1 MDNEFYTLLTDRG
14 MAKIASALAD
24 KKQIHLQKMAVGD
37 GGGQY
42 YEPTA
47 SQTKLRHEVW
57 RGEMNTLTVAPNN
70 PNWLIAELVLPEE
83 IGGWYVREV
92 GVFDDEGELIAIGKF
107 PESYKPLLPGGC
119 GKQVCIRL
127 IMEVSNTTA
136 VTLTVD
142 PSIVLAT
149 RDYVDARL
157 DEHEHS
163 TNHPDATL
171 TQKGFTQLSNATDSD
186 DETKAATPK
195 AVKAAMAEARNH
207 THTWNQ
213 ITGVPDGTLTQK
225 GIVKLNSATDSTSTT
240 EAATPSAVKAAM
252 DKANAAAPASH
263 THAWNQITGVPDGT
277 LTQKGIVKLN
287 SATDSTSTTEAATP
301 SAVKAAMDKASAAAP
316 TSHIHAWGQIT
327 GVPDGTL
334 TQKGIVKLNN
344 ATDSTSTTEAA
355 TPSAVKAAM
364 DKANAAAPASHIH
377 AWGQITGVP
386 DGTLT
391 QKGIVKLN
399 NATDSTSTTEAATP
413 SAVKA
418 AYDKASTAAP
428 VNHTHYQFFTANGTF
443 TAPDGVTQVFVEML
457 GGGGG
462 GGGGAITNGGIAGA
476 SSGSGGTCGSTNI
489 SIVPVTPGGKYAV
502 IVGAG
507 GVGGAAASYS
517 STAQSGKSVVLIGKP
532 GFPGTDGGDS
542 TFVNVTAKGG
552 PGGAGGVTSTASVI
566 NPAPSG
572 NGAAGEN
579 SSYGTGGSGGS
590 NTDGGNAS
598 GYGAGGGGGA
608 SGKTTVTT
616 TGSTYT
622 SSGSGFPG
630 GKGSNG
636 FVKISW

>member
-47 SQTKLRHEVW
+47 SQTNLRHEVW

-70 PNWLIAELVLPEE
+70 PNWLIAELVLPEDV
-83 IGGWYVREV
+83 GGWYVREV

-225 GIVKLNSATDSTSTT
+225 GIVQLSSATDSTS
-240 EAATPSAVKAAM
+240 EVLAATPKAVKAAM

-301 SAVKAAMDKASAAAP
+301 SAVKAAMDKA
-316 TSHIHAWGQIT
+316 
-327 GVPDGTL
+327 
-334 TQKGIVKLNN
+334 
-344 ATDSTSTTEAA
+344 
-355 TPSAVKAAM
+355 
-364 DKANAAAPASHIH
+364 NAAAPA
-377 AWGQITGVP
+377 
-386 DGTLT
+386 
-391 QKGIVKLN
+391 
-399 NATDSTSTTEAATP
+399 
-413 SAVKA
+413 
-418 AYDKASTAAP
+418 
-428 VNHTHYQFFTANGTF
+428 NHTHTQFFTTNGTF
-443 TAPDGVTQVFVEML
+443 TVPDGVTTLFIEVM
-457 GGGGG
+457 GG
-462 GGGGAITNGGIAGA
+462 GGGGAGGSQSIYYEARGGHAGEQ
-476 SSGSGGTCGSTNI
+476 I
-489 SIVPVTPGGKYAV
+489 VSIVNVVPGQQFPVK
-502 IVGAG
+502 IGAG
-507 GVGGAAASYS
+507 GCGGAFWSNPPTTSVGTVTDQTTIYR
-517 STAQSGKSVVLIGKP
+517 KS
-532 GFPGTDGGDS
+532 FDGGSSSFSDI
-542 TFVNVTAKGG
+542 TA
-552 PGGAGGVTSTASVI
+552 AGGI
-566 NPAPSG
+566 G
-572 NGAAGEN
+572 GE
-579 SSYGTGGSGGS
+579 
-590 NTDGGNAS
+590 
-598 GYGAGGGGGA
+598 
-608 SGKTTVTT
+608 
-616 TGSTYT
+616 
-622 SSGSGFPG
+622 
-630 GKGSNG
+630 
-636 FVKISW
+636 

>member
-47 SQTKLRHEVW
+47 SQTNLRHEVW

-70 PNWLIAELVLPEE
+70 PNWLIAELVLPEDV
-83 IGGWYVREV
+83 GGWYVREV

-225 GIVKLNSATDSTSTT
+225 GIVQLSSATDSTS
-240 EAATPSAVKAAM
+240 EVLAATPKAVKAAM

-301 SAVKAAMDKASAAAP
+301 SAVKAAMDKA
-316 TSHIHAWGQIT
+316 
-327 GVPDGTL
+327 
-334 TQKGIVKLNN
+334 
-344 ATDSTSTTEAA
+344 
-355 TPSAVKAAM
+355 
-364 DKANAAAPASHIH
+364 NAAAPA
-377 AWGQITGVP
+377 
-386 DGTLT
+386 
-391 QKGIVKLN
+391 
-399 NATDSTSTTEAATP
+399 
-413 SAVKA
+413 
-418 AYDKASTAAP
+418 
-428 VNHTHYQFFTANGTF
+428 NHTHTQFFTTNGTF
-443 TAPDGVTQVFVEML
+443 TVPDGVTTLFIEVM
-457 GGGGG
+457 GG
-462 GGGGAITNGGIAGA
+462 GGGGAGGSQSIYYEARGGHAGEQ
-476 SSGSGGTCGSTNI
+476 I
-489 SIVPVTPGGKYAV
+489 VSIVNVVPGQQFPVK
-502 IVGAG
+502 IGAG
-507 GVGGAAASYS
+507 GCGGAFWSNPPTTSVGTVTDQTTIYRKSFDGGSSSFSDITAAGGIGGESIYHTRNIQPYIKFVDHPMPYAS
-517 STAQSGKSVVLIGKP
+517 HEMVVYAELYYGHSGEGSLYGAGGKP
-532 GFPGTDGGDS
+532 GTVITESLANGGYKA
-542 TFVNVTAKGG
+542 NMI
-552 PGGAGGVTSTASVI
+552 PPTSAT
-566 NPAPSG
+566 
-572 NGAAGEN
+572 
-579 SSYGTGGSGGS
+579 
-590 NTDGGNAS
+590 
-598 GYGAGGGGGA
+598 GYGAGGAGGSYLPPFNYQNSDLTNLGNT
-608 SGKTTVTT
+608 SGTN
-616 TGSTYT
+616 GS
-622 SSGSGFPG
+622 P
-630 GKGSNG
+630 G
-636 FVKISW
+636 FVKIS

>member
-47 SQTKLRHEVW
+47 SQTNLRHEVW

-149 RDYVDARL
+149 RDYVDVRL

-252 DKANAAAPASH
+252 DKANAAAPANHTHVWNQVTGVPDGTLAQKGIVKLNNATDSTSTTEAATPSAVKAAMDKASAAAPANH
-263 THAWNQITGVPDGT
+263 THAWGQITDVPDGT

-301 SAVKAAMDKASAAAP
+301 SAVKAAYDKASAAAP
-316 TSHIHAWGQIT
+316 
-327 GVPDGTL
+327 
-334 TQKGIVKLNN
+334 
-344 ATDSTSTTEAA
+344 
-355 TPSAVKAAM
+355 
-364 DKANAAAPASHIH
+364 ANHS
-377 AWGQITGVP
+377 
-386 DGTLT
+386 
-391 QKGIVKLN
+391 
-399 NATDSTSTTEAATP
+399 
-413 SAVKA
+413 
-418 AYDKASTAAP
+418 
-428 VNHTHYQFFTANGTF
+428 HYQFFTANGTF
-443 TAPDGVTQVFVEML
+443 TVPDGVTQVFVEML

-462 GGGGAITNGGIAGA
+462 GGGGGHTSNTDGLLYC
-476 SSGSGGTCGSTNI
+476 SGGNAGKSGEPEI
-489 SIVPVTPGGKYAV
+489 AIVPVIAGNNYPVT
-502 IVGAG
+502 VGAG
-507 GVGGAAASYS
+507 GASGAGGVLPNSNPTGNVVQVGQAGN
-517 STAQSGKSVVLIGKP
+517 SGINGGNSIFIDVVA
-532 GFPGTDGGDS
+532 
-542 TFVNVTAKGG
+542 N
-552 PGGAGGVTSTASVI
+552 GGAGGAGGIVQSRI
-566 NPAPSG
+566 PLSG
-572 NGAAGEN
+572 FNQLDSISGGNAETTFFGKG
-579 SSYGTGGSGGS
+579 GTGAVLSNGS
-590 NTDGGNAS
+590 NAS

-608 SGKTTVTT
+608 SVNSLNIALSGYAGGR
-616 TGSTYT
+616 GS
-622 SSGSGFPG
+622 S
-630 GKGSNG
+630 G

>member
-24 KKQIHLQKMAVGD
+24 KKQLHLQKMAVGD

-42 YEPTA
+42 YEPIA

-70 PNWLIAELVLPEE
+70 PNWLIAELVLPEDV
-83 IGGWYVREV
+83 GGWYVREV

-149 RDYVDARL
+149 RDYVDTRL

-252 DKANAAAPASH
+252 DKANAAAPANH
-263 THAWNQITGVPDGT
+263 THVWNQITGVPDGT
-277 LTQKGIVKLN
+277 LSQKGIVKLN
-287 SATDSTSTTEAATP
+287 NATDSTSTTEAATP
-301 SAVKAAMDKASAAAP
+301 RAVKAAMDKASAAAP
-316 TSHIHAWGQIT
+316 ATHTHAWAQIP
-327 GVPDGTL
+327 GAPDGTL

-344 ATDSTSTTEAA
+344 ATDSTSTT
-355 TPSAVKAAM
+355 
-364 DKANAAAPASHIH
+364 D
-377 AWGQITGVP
+377 
-386 DGTLT
+386 
-391 QKGIVKLN
+391 
-399 NATDSTSTTEAATP
+399 AATP

-418 AYDKASTAAP
+418 AYDKASAAAP
-428 VNHTHYQFFTANGTF
+428 ANHSHYQFFTANGTF
-443 TAPDGVTQVFVEML
+443 TVPDGVTQVFVEML

-462 GGGGAITNGGIAGA
+462 GGGGGHTSNTDGLLYC
-476 SSGSGGTCGSTNI
+476 SGGNAGKSGEPEI
-489 SIVPVTPGGKYAV
+489 AIVPVIAGNNYPVT
-502 IVGAG
+502 VGAG
-507 GVGGAAASYS
+507 GASGAGGVLPNSNPTGNVVQVGQAGN
-517 STAQSGKSVVLIGKP
+517 SGINGGNSIFIDVVA
-532 GFPGTDGGDS
+532 
-542 TFVNVTAKGG
+542 N
-552 PGGAGGVTSTASVI
+552 GGAGGAGGIVQSRI
-566 NPAPSG
+566 PLSG
-572 NGAAGEN
+572 FNQLDSISGGNAETTFFGKG
-579 SSYGTGGSGGS
+579 GTGAVLSNGS
-590 NTDGGNAS
+590 NAS

-608 SGKTTVTT
+608 SVNSLNIALSGYAGGR
-616 TGSTYT
+616 GS
-622 SSGSGFPG
+622 S
-630 GKGSNG
+630 G

>member
-47 SQTKLRHEVW
+47 SQTTLRHEVW

-149 RDYVDARL
+149 RDYVDVRL

-213 ITGVPDGTLTQK
+213 ITDVPDGTLTQK

-252 DKANAAAPASH
+252 DKANAAAPANHTHVWNQIIGVPDGTLTQKGIVKLNRATDSTSTTEAATPSAVKAAMDKATAAAPANH
-263 THAWNQITGVPDGT
+263 THAWGQITGVPDGT

-287 SATDSTSTTEAATP
+287 SATDS
-301 SAVKAAMDKASAAAP
+301 
-316 TSHIHAWGQIT
+316 I
-327 GVPDGTL
+327 
-334 TQKGIVKLNN
+334 
-344 ATDSTSTTEAA
+344 
-355 TPSAVKAAM
+355 
-364 DKANAAAPASHIH
+364 
-377 AWGQITGVP
+377 
-386 DGTLT
+386 
-391 QKGIVKLN
+391 
-399 NATDSTSTTEAATP
+399 STTEAATP

-418 AYDKASTAAP
+418 AYDKASAAAP
-428 VNHTHYQFFTANGTF
+428 ANHSHYQFFTANGTF
-443 TAPDGVTQVFVEML
+443 TVPDGVTQVFVEML

-462 GGGGAITNGGIAGA
+462 GGGGAVTDGGFAGA
-476 SSGSGGTCGSTNI
+476 SGGSGGTCGSTNI

-507 GVGGAAASYS
+507 GVGGAAASQS
-517 STAQSGKSVVLIGKP
+517 STAPSGIHTLVTSTP
-532 GFPGTDGGDS
+532 GSPGIDGGDS
-542 TFVNVTAKGG
+542 IFVNVTAKGG
-552 PGGAGGVTSTASVI
+552 SGGAGGVISTVSVI

-590 NTDGGNAS
+590 NTDGGNAG

-608 SGKTTVTT
+608 RGKTT
-616 TGSTYT
+616 GSDNTY
-622 SSGSGFPG
+622 SGSGFPG

>member
-83 IGGWYVREV
+83 VGGWYVREV
-92 GVFDDEGELIAIGKF
+92 GVFDNEGELIAIGKF
-107 PESYKPLLPGGC
+107 PESYKPLLPDGC

-149 RDYVDARL
+149 RDYVDVRL

-252 DKANAAAPASH
+252 DKANAAAPANH
-263 THAWNQITGVPDGT
+263 THVWNQIIGVPDGT

-301 SAVKAAMDKASAAAP
+301 SAVKTAMDKANAAAP
-316 TSHIHAWGQIT
+316 ANHTHAWNQIT

-334 TQKGIVKLNN
+334 TQKGIVKLNS
-344 ATDSTSTTEAA
+344 ATDSTS
-355 TPSAVKAAM
+355 S
-364 DKANAAAPASHIH
+364 
-377 AWGQITGVP
+377 
-386 DGTLT
+386 
-391 QKGIVKLN
+391 
-399 NATDSTSTTEAATP
+399 TEAATP

-418 AYDKASTAAP
+418 AYDKASAAAP
-428 VNHTHYQFFTANGTF
+428 ANHSHYQFFTANGTF
-443 TAPDGVTQVFVEML
+443 TVPDGVTQVFVEML

-462 GGGGAITNGGIAGA
+462 GGGGAVTDGGFAGA
-476 SSGSGGTCGSTNI
+476 SGGSGGTCGSTNI

-507 GVGGAAASYS
+507 GVGGAAASQS
-517 STAQSGKSVVLIGKP
+517 STAPSGIHTLVTSTP
-532 GFPGTDGGDS
+532 GSPGIDGGDS
-542 TFVNVTAKGG
+542 IFVNVTAKGG
-552 PGGAGGVTSTASVI
+552 SGGAGGVISTVSVI

-590 NTDGGNAS
+590 NTDGGNAG

-608 SGKTTVTT
+608 RGKTT
-616 TGSTYT
+616 GSDNTY
-622 SSGSGFPG
+622 SGSGFPG

>member
-47 SQTKLRHEVW
+47 SQTNLRHEVW

-70 PNWLIAELVLPEE
+70 PNWLIAELVLPEDV
-83 IGGWYVREV
+83 GGWYVREV

-225 GIVKLNSATDSTSTT
+225 GIVQLSSATDSTS
-240 EAATPSAVKAAM
+240 EVLAATPKAVKAAM

-301 SAVKAAMDKASAAAP
+301 SAVKAAMDKA
-316 TSHIHAWGQIT
+316 
-327 GVPDGTL
+327 
-334 TQKGIVKLNN
+334 
-344 ATDSTSTTEAA
+344 
-355 TPSAVKAAM
+355 
-364 DKANAAAPASHIH
+364 NAAAPA
-377 AWGQITGVP
+377 
-386 DGTLT
+386 
-391 QKGIVKLN
+391 
-399 NATDSTSTTEAATP
+399 
-413 SAVKA
+413 
-418 AYDKASTAAP
+418 
-428 VNHTHYQFFTANGTF
+428 NHTHTQFFTTNGTF
-443 TAPDGVTQVFVEML
+443 TVPDGVTTLFIEVM
-457 GGGGG
+457 GG
-462 GGGGAITNGGIAGA
+462 GGGGAGGSQSIYYEARGGHAGEQ
-476 SSGSGGTCGSTNI
+476 I
-489 SIVPVTPGGKYAV
+489 VSIVNVVPGQQFPVK
-502 IVGAG
+502 IGAG
-507 GVGGAAASYS
+507 GCGGAFWSNPPTTSVGTVTDQTTIYRKSFDGGSSSFSDITAAGGIGGESIYHTRNIQPYIKFVDHPMPYAS
-517 STAQSGKSVVLIGKP
+517 HEMVVYAELYYGHSGEGSLYGAGGKP
-532 GFPGTDGGDS
+532 GTVITESLANGGYKA
-542 TFVNVTAKGG
+542 NMI
-552 PGGAGGVTSTASVI
+552 PPTSAT
-566 NPAPSG
+566 
-572 NGAAGEN
+572 
-579 SSYGTGGSGGS
+579 
-590 NTDGGNAS
+590 
-598 GYGAGGGGGA
+598 GYGAGGAGGSYLPPFNYQNSDLTNLGNT
-608 SGKTTVTT
+608 SGTN
-616 TGSTYT
+616 GSL
-622 SSGSGFPG
+622 
-630 GKGSNG
+630 G

>member
-1 MDNEFYTLLTDRG
+1 MDNEFYTLLTDWG

-47 SQTKLRHEVW
+47 SQTNLRHEVW

-70 PNWLIAELVLPEE
+70 PNWLIAELVLPEDV
-83 IGGWYVREV
+83 GGWYVREV

-107 PESYKPLLPGGC
+107 PESYKLLLPGGC

-301 SAVKAAMDKASAAAP
+301 SAVKAAMDKA
-316 TSHIHAWGQIT
+316 
-327 GVPDGTL
+327 
-334 TQKGIVKLNN
+334 
-344 ATDSTSTTEAA
+344 
-355 TPSAVKAAM
+355 
-364 DKANAAAPASHIH
+364 NAAAPA
-377 AWGQITGVP
+377 
-386 DGTLT
+386 
-391 QKGIVKLN
+391 
-399 NATDSTSTTEAATP
+399 
-413 SAVKA
+413 
-418 AYDKASTAAP
+418 
-428 VNHTHYQFFTANGTF
+428 NHTHTQFFTTNGTF
-443 TAPDGVTQVFVEML
+443 TVPDGVTTLFIEVM
-457 GGGGG
+457 GG
-462 GGGGAITNGGIAGA
+462 GGGGAGGSQSINYEARGGHAGEQ
-476 SSGSGGTCGSTNI
+476 I
-489 SIVPVTPGGKYAV
+489 VSIVNVVPGQQFPVK
-502 IVGAG
+502 IGAG
-507 GVGGAAASYS
+507 GCGGAFWSNPPTTSVGTVTDQTTIYRKSFDGGSSSFSDITAAGGIGGESIYHTRNIQPYIKFVDHPMPYAS
-517 STAQSGKSVVLIGKP
+517 HEMVVYAELYYGHSGEGSLYGAGGKP
-532 GFPGTDGGDS
+532 GTVITESLANGGYKA
-542 TFVNVTAKGG
+542 NMI
-552 PGGAGGVTSTASVI
+552 PPTSAT
-566 NPAPSG
+566 
-572 NGAAGEN
+572 
-579 SSYGTGGSGGS
+579 
-590 NTDGGNAS
+590 
-598 GYGAGGGGGA
+598 GYGAGGAGGSYLPPFNYQNSDLTNLGNT
-608 SGKTTVTT
+608 SGTN
-616 TGSTYT
+616 GS
-622 SSGSGFPG
+622 P
-630 GKGSNG
+630 G

>member
-47 SQTKLRHEVW
+47 SQTTLRHEVW

-225 GIVKLNSATDSTSTT
+225 GIVQLSSATDSTS
-240 EAATPSAVKAAM
+240 EVLAATPKAVKAAI
-252 DKANAAAPASH
+252 DKALGAEAYPVGAPIPWSSDSVPSGYAVMAGQTFNKTIYPKLATVYPSGILPDMRGWIIKGKPASGR
-263 THAWNQITGVPDGT
+263 TILSQEQDGV
-277 LTQKGIVKLN
+277 K
-287 SATDSTSTTEAATP
+287 
-301 SAVKAAMDKASAAAP
+301 
-316 TSHIHAWGQIT
+316 SH
-327 GVPDGTL
+327 
-334 TQKGIVKLNN
+334 
-344 ATDSTSTTEAA
+344 
-355 TPSAVKAAM
+355 
-364 DKANAAAPASHIH
+364 
-377 AWGQITGVP
+377 
-386 DGTLT
+386 
-391 QKGIVKLN
+391 
-399 NATDSTSTTEAATP
+399 
-413 SAVKA
+413 
-418 AYDKASTAAP
+418 
-428 VNHTHYQFFTANGTF
+428 NHT
-443 TAPDGVTQVFVEML
+443 
-457 GGGGG
+457 
-462 GGGGAITNGGIAGA
+462 
-476 SSGSGGTCGSTNI
+476 GS
-489 SIVPVTPGGKYAV
+489 A
-502 IVGAG
+502 
-507 GVGGAAASYS
+507 
-517 STAQSGKSVVLIGKP
+517 
-532 GFPGTDGGDS
+532 
-542 TFVNVTAKGG
+542 
-552 PGGAGGVTSTASVI
+552 
-566 NPAPSG
+566 
-572 NGAAGEN
+572 
-579 SSYGTGGSGGS
+579 S
-590 NTDGGNAS
+590 NTDLGS
-598 GYGAGGGGGA
+598 
-608 SGKTTVTT
+608 KTTSTFDYSTKTSTETNLGTKSTSSFNHGNKATNT
-616 TGSTYT
+616 TGAHTHKIPSDGVNTGKNMNSTV
-622 SSGSGFPG
+622 SSDNNDEDYRDLTNSDGNHSHTVTIGAHSHTVVIG
-630 GKGSNG
+630 AHSHSIAIGAHSHLMTLGTHSHVLTINATG
-636 FVKISW
+636 NTENTVKNIAFNYIVRLA

>member
-24 KKQIHLQKMAVGD
+24 KKQLHLQKMAVGD

-47 SQTKLRHEVW
+47 SQAKLRHEVW

-70 PNWLIAELVLPEE
+70 PNWLIAELVLPEDV
-83 IGGWYVREV
+83 GGWYVREV

-149 RDYVDARL
+149 RDYVDVRL

-225 GIVKLNSATDSTSTT
+225 GIVQLNSATDSTSTT

-252 DKANAAAPASH
+252 DKANAAAPANH
-263 THAWNQITGVPDGT
+263 THVWNQIIGVPDGT
-277 LTQKGIVKLN
+277 L
-287 SATDSTSTTEAATP
+287 A
-301 SAVKAAMDKASAAAP
+301 
-316 TSHIHAWGQIT
+316 
-327 GVPDGTL
+327 
-334 TQKGIVKLNN
+334 QKGIVKLNN

-399 NATDSTSTTEAATP
+399 SATDSTSTTEAATP

-418 AYDKASTAAP
+418 AYDKASAAAP
-428 VNHTHYQFFTANGTF
+428 ANHSHYQFFTANGTF
-443 TAPDGVTQVFVEML
+443 TVPDGVTQVFVEML

-462 GGGGAITNGGIAGA
+462 GGGGVVTDGGFAGA
-476 SSGSGGTCGSTNI
+476 SGGSGGTCGSTNI

-507 GVGGAAASYS
+507 GVGGVAASQS
-517 STAQSGKSVVLIGKP
+517 STAPSGIHTLVTSTP
-532 GFPGTDGGDS
+532 GSPGIDGGDS
-542 TFVNVTAKGG
+542 IFVNVTAKGG
-552 PGGAGGVTSTASVI
+552 SGGAGGVISTVSVI

-590 NTDGGNAS
+590 NTDGGNAG

-608 SGKTTVTT
+608 RGKTT
-616 TGSTYT
+616 GSDNTY
-622 SSGSGFPG
+622 SGSGFPG

>member
-47 SQTKLRHEVW
+47 SQTNLRHEVW

-70 PNWLIAELVLPEE
+70 PNWLIAELVLPEDV
-83 IGGWYVREV
+83 GGWYVREV

-252 DKANAAAPASH
+252 DKADAAAPASH

-287 SATDSTSTTEAATP
+287 S
-301 SAVKAAMDKASAAAP
+301 
-316 TSHIHAWGQIT
+316 
-327 GVPDGTL
+327 
-334 TQKGIVKLNN
+334 

-418 AYDKASTAAP
+418 AYDKASAAAP
-428 VNHTHYQFFTANGTF
+428 ANHSHYQFFTANGTF
-443 TAPDGVTQVFVEML
+443 TVPDGVTQVFVEML

-462 GGGGAITNGGIAGA
+462 GGGGGHTSNTDGLLYC
-476 SSGSGGTCGSTNI
+476 SGGNAGKSGEPEI
-489 SIVPVTPGGKYAV
+489 AIVPVIAGNNYPVT
-502 IVGAG
+502 VGAG
-507 GVGGAAASYS
+507 GASGAGGVLPNSNPTGNVVQVGQAGN
-517 STAQSGKSVVLIGKP
+517 SGINGGNSIFIDVVA
-532 GFPGTDGGDS
+532 
-542 TFVNVTAKGG
+542 N
-552 PGGAGGVTSTASVI
+552 GGAGGAGGIVQSRI
-566 NPAPSG
+566 PLSG
-572 NGAAGEN
+572 SNQLDSISGGNAETTFFGKG
-579 SSYGTGGSGGS
+579 GTGAVLSNGS
-590 NTDGGNAS
+590 NAS

-608 SGKTTVTT
+608 SVNSLNIALSGYAGGR
-616 TGSTYT
+616 GS
-622 SSGSGFPG
+622 S
-630 GKGSNG
+630 G

>member
-47 SQTKLRHEVW
+47 SQTNLRHEVW

-70 PNWLIAELVLPEE
+70 PNWLIAELVLPEDV
-83 IGGWYVREV
+83 GGWYVREV

-225 GIVKLNSATDSTSTT
+225 GIVQLSSATDSTS
-240 EAATPSAVKAAM
+240 EVLAATPKAVKAAM

-301 SAVKAAMDKASAAAP
+301 SAVKAAMDKA
-316 TSHIHAWGQIT
+316 
-327 GVPDGTL
+327 
-334 TQKGIVKLNN
+334 
-344 ATDSTSTTEAA
+344 
-355 TPSAVKAAM
+355 
-364 DKANAAAPASHIH
+364 NAAAPA
-377 AWGQITGVP
+377 
-386 DGTLT
+386 
-391 QKGIVKLN
+391 
-399 NATDSTSTTEAATP
+399 
-413 SAVKA
+413 
-418 AYDKASTAAP
+418 
-428 VNHTHYQFFTANGTF
+428 NHTHTQFFTTNGTF
-443 TAPDGVTQVFVEML
+443 TVPDGVTTLFIEVM
-457 GGGGG
+457 GG
-462 GGGGAITNGGIAGA
+462 GGGGAGGSQSIYYEARGGHAGEQ
-476 SSGSGGTCGSTNI
+476 I
-489 SIVPVTPGGKYAV
+489 VSIVNVVPGQQFPVK
-502 IVGAG
+502 IGAG
-507 GVGGAAASYS
+507 GCVGAFWSNPPTTSVGTVTDQTTIYRKSFDGGSSSFSDITAAGGIGGESIYHTRNIQPYIKFVDHPMPYASHEMVVYAELYYGHSGEGSLYGA
-517 STAQSGKSVVLIGKP
+517 GGKP
-532 GFPGTDGGDS
+532 GTVITESLANGGYKA
-542 TFVNVTAKGG
+542 NMI
-552 PGGAGGVTSTASVI
+552 PPTSAT
-566 NPAPSG
+566 
-572 NGAAGEN
+572 
-579 SSYGTGGSGGS
+579 
-590 NTDGGNAS
+590 
-598 GYGAGGGGGA
+598 GYGAGGAGGSYLPPFNYQNSDLTNLGNT
-608 SGKTTVTT
+608 SGTN
-616 TGSTYT
+616 GS
-622 SSGSGFPG
+622 P
-630 GKGSNG
+630 G

>member
-47 SQTKLRHEVW
+47 SQTNLRHEVW

-83 IGGWYVREV
+83 VGGWYVREV

-149 RDYVDARL
+149 RDYVDIRL

-252 DKANAAAPASH
+252 DKANAAAPANH
-263 THAWNQITGVPDGT
+263 THVWNQIIGVPDGT

-301 SAVKAAMDKASAAAP
+301 SAVK
-316 TSHIHAWGQIT
+316 T
-327 GVPDGTL
+327 
-334 TQKGIVKLNN
+334 
-344 ATDSTSTTEAA
+344 
-355 TPSAVKAAM
+355 AM
-364 DKANAAAPASHIH
+364 DKANAAAPANHTH
-377 AWGQITGVP
+377 AWNQITGVP

-418 AYDKASTAAP
+418 AYDKASAAAP
-428 VNHTHYQFFTANGTF
+428 ANHSHYQFFTANGTF
-443 TAPDGVTQVFVEML
+443 TVPDGVTQVFVEML

-462 GGGGAITNGGIAGA
+462 GGGGAVTDGGFAGA
-476 SSGSGGTCGSTNI
+476 SGGSGGTCGSTNI

-507 GVGGAAASYS
+507 GVGGAAASQS
-517 STAQSGKSVVLIGKP
+517 STAPSGIHTLVTSTP
-532 GFPGTDGGDS
+532 GSPGIDGGDS
-542 TFVNVTAKGG
+542 IFVNVTAKGG
-552 PGGAGGVTSTASVI
+552 SGGAGGVISTVSVI

-590 NTDGGNAS
+590 NTDGGNAG

-608 SGKTTVTT
+608 RGKTT
-616 TGSTYT
+616 GSDNTY
-622 SSGSGFPG
+622 SGSGFPG

>member
-24 KKQIHLQKMAVGD
+24 KKQLHLQKMAVGD

-47 SQTKLRHEVW
+47 SQIKLRHEVW
-57 RGEMNTLTVAPNN
+57 RGEMNTLTTAPNN
-70 PNWLIAELVLPEE
+70 PNWLIAELVLPEDV
-83 IGGWYVREV
+83 GGWYVREV

-149 RDYVDARL
+149 RDYVDSRL

-195 AVKAAMAEARNH
+195 AVKAAMVEARNH

-213 ITGVPDGTLTQK
+213 ITDVPDGTLLQKGIVKLNAATNSSSTSEAATPSAVREAYELATSKAAANHTHAWSQITDVPDGTLTQK
-225 GIVKLNSATDSTSTT
+225 GIVKLNSATNSTSTI

-252 DKANAAAPASH
+252 DKANAAAP
-263 THAWNQITGVPDGT
+263 
-277 LTQKGIVKLN
+277 
-287 SATDSTSTTEAATP
+287 
-301 SAVKAAMDKASAAAP
+301 
-316 TSHIHAWGQIT
+316 
-327 GVPDGTL
+327 
-334 TQKGIVKLNN
+334 
-344 ATDSTSTTEAA
+344 
-355 TPSAVKAAM
+355 
-364 DKANAAAPASHIH
+364 
-377 AWGQITGVP
+377 
-386 DGTLT
+386 
-391 QKGIVKLN
+391 
-399 NATDSTSTTEAATP
+399 
-413 SAVKA
+413 
-418 AYDKASTAAP
+418 
-428 VNHTHYQFFTANGTF
+428 VNHAHYQFFTANGTF
-443 TAPDGVTQVFVEML
+443 TVPDGVTQVFVEML

-462 GGGGAITNGGIAGA
+462 GGGGAVTDGGFAGA
-476 SSGSGGTCGSTNI
+476 SGGSGGTCGSTNI

-507 GVGGAAASYS
+507 GVGGAAASQS
-517 STAQSGKSVVLIGKP
+517 STAPSGIHTLVTSTP
-532 GFPGTDGGDS
+532 GSPGIDGGDS
-542 TFVNVTAKGG
+542 IFVNVTAKGG
-552 PGGAGGVTSTASVI
+552 SGGAGGVISTVSVI

-590 NTDGGNAS
+590 NTDGGKAG

-608 SGKTTVTT
+608 RGKTT
-616 TGSTYT
+616 GSANTY
-622 SSGSGFPG
+622 SGSGFPG

>member
-42 YEPTA
+42 YEPTT
-47 SQTKLRHEVW
+47 SQTTLRHEVW
-57 RGEMNTLTVAPNN
+57 RGDMNTLTVAPNN

-83 IGGWYVREV
+83 VGGWYVREV
-92 GVFDDEGELIAIGKF
+92 GVFDADGELIAIGKF

-225 GIVKLNSATDSTSTT
+225 GIVQLNSATDSTSTT

-287 SATDSTSTTEAATP
+287 
-301 SAVKAAMDKASAAAP
+301 
-316 TSHIHAWGQIT
+316 
-327 GVPDGTL
+327 
-334 TQKGIVKLNN
+334 N
-344 ATDSTSTTEAA
+344 ATDSISTTEAA

-364 DKANAAAPASHIH
+364 DKANAAAPA
-377 AWGQITGVP
+377 
-386 DGTLT
+386 
-391 QKGIVKLN
+391 
-399 NATDSTSTTEAATP
+399 
-413 SAVKA
+413 
-418 AYDKASTAAP
+418 
-428 VNHTHYQFFTANGTF
+428 NHTHTQFFTTNGTF
-443 TAPDGVTQVFVEML
+443 TVPDEVTTLFVEVM
-457 GGGGG
+457 GG
-462 GGGGAITNGGIAGA
+462 GGGGAGGSQSINYEARGGHAGEQ
-476 SSGSGGTCGSTNI
+476 I
-489 SIVPVTPGGKYAV
+489 VSIVNVVPGQQFPVK
-502 IVGAG
+502 IGAG
-507 GVGGAAASYS
+507 GCGGAFWSNPPTTSVGTVTDQTTIYRKSFDGGSSSFSDITAAGGIGGESIYHTRNIQPYIKFVDHPMPYAS
-517 STAQSGKSVVLIGKP
+517 HEMVVYAELYYGHSGEGSLYGAGGKP
-532 GFPGTDGGDS
+532 GTVITESLANGGYKA
-542 TFVNVTAKGG
+542 NMI
-552 PGGAGGVTSTASVI
+552 PPTSAT
-566 NPAPSG
+566 
-572 NGAAGEN
+572 
-579 SSYGTGGSGGS
+579 
-590 NTDGGNAS
+590 
-598 GYGAGGGGGA
+598 GYGAGGAGGSYLPPFNYQNSDLTNLGNT
-608 SGKTTVTT
+608 SGTN
-616 TGSTYT
+616 GS
-622 SSGSGFPG
+622 P
-630 GKGSNG
+630 G

>member
-24 KKQIHLQKMAVGD
+24 KKQLHLQKMAVGD

-42 YEPTA
+42 YEPIA

-70 PNWLIAELVLPEE
+70 PNWLIAELVLPEDV
-83 IGGWYVREV
+83 GGWYVREV

-149 RDYVDARL
+149 RDYVDTRL

-252 DKANAAAPASH
+252 DKANAAAPANH
-263 THAWNQITGVPDGT
+263 THVWNQVTGVPDGT
-277 LTQKGIVKLN
+277 L
-287 SATDSTSTTEAATP
+287 A
-301 SAVKAAMDKASAAAP
+301 
-316 TSHIHAWGQIT
+316 
-327 GVPDGTL
+327 
-334 TQKGIVKLNN
+334 QKGIVKLNN

-364 DKANAAAPASHIH
+364 DKASAAAPARHTH
-377 AWGQITGVP
+377 AWGQITGTP

-418 AYDKASTAAP
+418 AYDKASAAAP
-428 VNHTHYQFFTANGTF
+428 ANHSHYQFFTANGTF
-443 TAPDGVTQVFVEML
+443 TVPDGVTQVFVEML

-462 GGGGAITNGGIAGA
+462 GGGGGHTSNTDGLLYC
-476 SSGSGGTCGSTNI
+476 SGGNAGKSGEPEI
-489 SIVPVTPGGKYAV
+489 AIVPVIAGNNYPVT
-502 IVGAG
+502 VGAG
-507 GVGGAAASYS
+507 GASGAGGVLPNSNPTGNVVQVGQAGN
-517 STAQSGKSVVLIGKP
+517 SGINGGNSIFIDVVA
-532 GFPGTDGGDS
+532 
-542 TFVNVTAKGG
+542 N
-552 PGGAGGVTSTASVI
+552 GGAGGAGGIVQSRI
-566 NPAPSG
+566 PLSG
-572 NGAAGEN
+572 FNQLDSISGGNAETTFFGKG
-579 SSYGTGGSGGS
+579 GTGAVLSNGS
-590 NTDGGNAS
+590 NAS

-608 SGKTTVTT
+608 SVNSLNIALSGYAGGR
-616 TGSTYT
+616 GS
-622 SSGSGFPG
+622 S
-630 GKGSNG
+630 G

>member
-47 SQTKLRHEVW
+47 SQTNLRHEVW

-149 RDYVDARL
+149 RDYVDVRL

-252 DKANAAAPASH
+252 DKANAAAPANH
-263 THAWNQITGVPDGT
+263 THVWNQIIGVPDGT

-287 SATDSTSTTEAATP
+287 S
-301 SAVKAAMDKASAAAP
+301 
-316 TSHIHAWGQIT
+316 
-327 GVPDGTL
+327 
-334 TQKGIVKLNN
+334 

-418 AYDKASTAAP
+418 AYDKASAAAP
-428 VNHTHYQFFTANGTF
+428 ANHSHYQFFTANGTF
-443 TAPDGVTQVFVEML
+443 TVPDGVTQVFVEML

-462 GGGGAITNGGIAGA
+462 GGGGGHTSNTDGLLYC
-476 SSGSGGTCGSTNI
+476 SGGNAGKSGEPEI
-489 SIVPVTPGGKYAV
+489 AIVPVIAGNNYPVT
-502 IVGAG
+502 VGAG
-507 GVGGAAASYS
+507 GASGAGGVLPNSNPTGNVVQVGQAGN
-517 STAQSGKSVVLIGKP
+517 SGINGGNSIFIDVVA
-532 GFPGTDGGDS
+532 
-542 TFVNVTAKGG
+542 N
-552 PGGAGGVTSTASVI
+552 GGAGGAGGIVQSRIPLSGFNQLDSISGGNAETTSF
-566 NPAPSG
+566 G
-572 NGAAGEN
+572 KG
-579 SSYGTGGSGGS
+579 GTGAVLSNGS
-590 NTDGGNAS
+590 NAS

-608 SGKTTVTT
+608 SVNSLNIALSGYAGGR
-616 TGSTYT
+616 GS
-622 SSGSGFPG
+622 S
-630 GKGSNG
+630 G

>member
-149 RDYVDARL
+149 RDYVDVRL

-213 ITGVPDGTLTQK
+213 ITGVPNGTLTQKGIVKLNSATDSTSTTEAATPSAVKAAMDKANAAAPANHTHVWNQIIGVPDGTLTQK

-263 THAWNQITGVPDGT
+263 THT
-277 LTQKGIVKLN
+277 
-287 SATDSTSTTEAATP
+287 
-301 SAVKAAMDKASAAAP
+301 
-316 TSHIHAWGQIT
+316 
-327 GVPDGTL
+327 
-334 TQKGIVKLNN
+334 
-344 ATDSTSTTEAA
+344 
-355 TPSAVKAAM
+355 
-364 DKANAAAPASHIH
+364 
-377 AWGQITGVP
+377 
-386 DGTLT
+386 
-391 QKGIVKLN
+391 
-399 NATDSTSTTEAATP
+399 
-413 SAVKA
+413 
-418 AYDKASTAAP
+418 
-428 VNHTHYQFFTANGTF
+428 QFFTTNGTF
-443 TAPDGVTQVFVEML
+443 TVPDGVTTLFVEIM
-457 GGGGG
+457 GG
-462 GGGGAITNGGIAGA
+462 GGGGAGGSQSINYEARGGHAGEQIVSIVNVVPGQQFPVKIGA
-476 SSGSGGTCGSTNI
+476 GGSGGAFWSNPPTTSVGTVTDQTTLYRKSFDGGSTSFSDI
-489 SIVPVTPGGKYAV
+489 TA
-502 IVGAG
+502 AG
-507 GVGGAAASYS
+507 GIGGESIYHARNIQPYIKFVDHPMPYVSHEMVLYAELYYGH
-517 STAQSGKSVVLIGKP
+517 SGEGSL
-532 GFPGTDGGDS
+532 
-542 TFVNVTAKGG
+542 
-552 PGGAGGVTSTASVI
+552 
-566 NPAPSG
+566 
-572 NGAAGEN
+572 
-579 SSYGTGGSGGS
+579 YGTGGKPGTVITESLANGGYKANMIPPTS
-590 NTDGGNAS
+590 AT
-598 GYGAGGGGGA
+598 GYGAGGAGGSYLPPFNYQNSDLTNLGNT
-608 SGKTTVTT
+608 SGT
-616 TGSTYT
+616 
-622 SSGSGFPG
+622 
-630 GKGSNG
+630 KGSSG

>member
-47 SQTKLRHEVW
+47 SQTNLRHEVW

-70 PNWLIAELVLPEE
+70 PNWLIAELVLPEDV
-83 IGGWYVREV
+83 GGWYVREV

-225 GIVKLNSATDSTSTT
+225 GIVQLSSATDSTS
-240 EAATPSAVKAAM
+240 EVLAATPKAVKAAM

-301 SAVKAAMDKASAAAP
+301 SAVKAAMDKA
-316 TSHIHAWGQIT
+316 
-327 GVPDGTL
+327 
-334 TQKGIVKLNN
+334 
-344 ATDSTSTTEAA
+344 
-355 TPSAVKAAM
+355 
-364 DKANAAAPASHIH
+364 NAAAPA
-377 AWGQITGVP
+377 
-386 DGTLT
+386 
-391 QKGIVKLN
+391 
-399 NATDSTSTTEAATP
+399 
-413 SAVKA
+413 
-418 AYDKASTAAP
+418 
-428 VNHTHYQFFTANGTF
+428 NHTHTQFFTTNGTF
-443 TAPDGVTQVFVEML
+443 TVPDGVTTLFIEVM
-457 GGGGG
+457 GG
-462 GGGGAITNGGIAGA
+462 GGGGAGGSQSIYYEARGGHAGEQ
-476 SSGSGGTCGSTNI
+476 I
-489 SIVPVTPGGKYAV
+489 VSIVNVVPGQQFPVK
-502 IVGAG
+502 IGAG
-507 GVGGAAASYS
+507 GCGGAFWSNPPTTSVGTVTDQTTIYRKSFDGGSSSFSDITAAGGIGGESIYHTRNIQPYIKFVDHPMPYAS
-517 STAQSGKSVVLIGKP
+517 HEMVVYAELYYGHSGEGSLYGAGGKP
-532 GFPGTDGGDS
+532 GTVITESLANGGYKA
-542 TFVNVTAKGG
+542 NMI
-552 PGGAGGVTSTASVI
+552 PPTSAT
-566 NPAPSG
+566 
-572 NGAAGEN
+572 
-579 SSYGTGGSGGS
+579 
-590 NTDGGNAS
+590 
-598 GYGAGGGGGA
+598 GYGAGGAGGSYLPPFNYQNSNLTNLGNT
-608 SGKTTVTT
+608 SGTN
-616 TGSTYT
+616 GS
-622 SSGSGFPG
+622 P
-630 GKGSNG
+630 G

>member
-57 RGEMNTLTVAPNN
+57 RGEMNTLTVEPNN
-70 PNWLIAELVLPEE
+70 PNWLIAELVLPEDV
-83 IGGWYVREV
+83 GGWYVREV

-149 RDYVDARL
+149 RDYVDVRL

-225 GIVKLNSATDSTSTT
+225 GIVQLNSATDSTSTT

-252 DKANAAAPASH
+252 DKANAAAPANH
-263 THAWNQITGVPDGT
+263 THVWNQIIGVPDGT
-277 LTQKGIVKLN
+277 L
-287 SATDSTSTTEAATP
+287 A
-301 SAVKAAMDKASAAAP
+301 
-316 TSHIHAWGQIT
+316 
-327 GVPDGTL
+327 
-334 TQKGIVKLNN
+334 QKGIVKLNN

-399 NATDSTSTTEAATP
+399 SATDSTSTTEAATP

-418 AYDKASTAAP
+418 AYDKTSAAAP
-428 VNHTHYQFFTANGTF
+428 ANHSHYQFFTANGTF
-443 TAPDGVTQVFVEML
+443 TVPDGVTQVFVEML

-462 GGGGAITNGGIAGA
+462 GGGGAVTDGGFAGA
-476 SSGSGGTCGSTNI
+476 SGGSGGTCGSTNI

-507 GVGGAAASYS
+507 GVGGVAASQS
-517 STAQSGKSVVLIGKP
+517 STAPSGIHTLVTSTP
-532 GFPGTDGGDS
+532 GSPGIDGGDS
-542 TFVNVTAKGG
+542 IFVNVTAKGG
-552 PGGAGGVTSTASVI
+552 SGGAGGVISTVSVI

-590 NTDGGNAS
+590 NTDGGNAG

-608 SGKTTVTT
+608 RGKTT
-616 TGSTYT
+616 GSDNTY
-622 SSGSGFPG
+622 SGSGFPG

>member
-37 GGGQY
+37 GGGKY

-57 RGEMNTLTVAPNN
+57 RGEMNTLTVEPNN
-70 PNWLIAELVLPEE
+70 PNWLIAELVLPEDV
-83 IGGWYVREV
+83 GGWYVREV

-149 RDYVDARL
+149 RDYVDVRL

-225 GIVKLNSATDSTSTT
+225 GIVQLNSATDSTSTT

-252 DKANAAAPASH
+252 DKANAAAPANH
-263 THAWNQITGVPDGT
+263 THVWNQIIGVPDGT
-277 LTQKGIVKLN
+277 L
-287 SATDSTSTTEAATP
+287 A
-301 SAVKAAMDKASAAAP
+301 
-316 TSHIHAWGQIT
+316 
-327 GVPDGTL
+327 
-334 TQKGIVKLNN
+334 QKGIVKLNN

-399 NATDSTSTTEAATP
+399 SATDSTSTTEAATP

-418 AYDKASTAAP
+418 AYDKASAAAP
-428 VNHTHYQFFTANGTF
+428 ANHSHYQFFTANGTF
-443 TAPDGVTQVFVEML
+443 TVPDGVTQVFVEML

-462 GGGGAITNGGIAGA
+462 GGGGAVTDGGFAGA
-476 SSGSGGTCGSTNI
+476 SGGSGGTCGSTNI

-507 GVGGAAASYS
+507 GVGGVAASQS
-517 STAQSGKSVVLIGKP
+517 STAPSGIHTLVTSTP
-532 GFPGTDGGDS
+532 GSPGIDGGDS
-542 TFVNVTAKGG
+542 IFVNVTAKGG
-552 PGGAGGVTSTASVI
+552 SGGAGGVISTVSVI

-590 NTDGGNAS
+590 NTDGGNAG

-608 SGKTTVTT
+608 RGKTT
-616 TGSTYT
+616 GSDNTY
-622 SSGSGFPG
+622 SGSGFPG

>member
-47 SQTKLRHEVW
+47 SQTNLRHEVW

-83 IGGWYVREV
+83 VGGWYVREV
-92 GVFDDEGELIAIGKF
+92 GVFDNEGELIAIGKF

-225 GIVKLNSATDSTSTT
+225 GIVQLSSATDSTS
-240 EAATPSAVKAAM
+240 EVLAATPKAVKAAM

-301 SAVKAAMDKASAAAP
+301 SAVKAAMDKA
-316 TSHIHAWGQIT
+316 
-327 GVPDGTL
+327 
-334 TQKGIVKLNN
+334 
-344 ATDSTSTTEAA
+344 
-355 TPSAVKAAM
+355 
-364 DKANAAAPASHIH
+364 NAAAPA
-377 AWGQITGVP
+377 
-386 DGTLT
+386 
-391 QKGIVKLN
+391 
-399 NATDSTSTTEAATP
+399 
-413 SAVKA
+413 
-418 AYDKASTAAP
+418 
-428 VNHTHYQFFTANGTF
+428 NHTHTQFFTTNGTF
-443 TAPDGVTQVFVEML
+443 TVPDGVTTLFIEVM
-457 GGGGG
+457 GG
-462 GGGGAITNGGIAGA
+462 GGGGAGGSQSIYYEARGGHAGEQ
-476 SSGSGGTCGSTNI
+476 I
-489 SIVPVTPGGKYAV
+489 VSIVNVVPGQQFPVK
-502 IVGAG
+502 IGAG
-507 GVGGAAASYS
+507 GCGGAFWSNPPTTSVGTVTDQTTIYRKSFDGGSSSFSDITAARGIGGESIYHTRNIQPYIKFVDHPMPYAS
-517 STAQSGKSVVLIGKP
+517 HEMVVYAELYYGHSGEGSLYGAGGKP
-532 GFPGTDGGDS
+532 GTVITESLANGGYKA
-542 TFVNVTAKGG
+542 NMI
-552 PGGAGGVTSTASVI
+552 PPTSAT
-566 NPAPSG
+566 
-572 NGAAGEN
+572 
-579 SSYGTGGSGGS
+579 
-590 NTDGGNAS
+590 
-598 GYGAGGGGGA
+598 GYGAGGAGGSYLPPFNYQNSDLTNLGNT
-608 SGKTTVTT
+608 SGTN
-616 TGSTYT
+616 GS
-622 SSGSGFPG
+622 P
-630 GKGSNG
+630 G

>member
-47 SQTKLRHEVW
+47 SQTNLRHEVW

-70 PNWLIAELVLPEE
+70 PNWLIAELVLPEDV
-83 IGGWYVREV
+83 GGWYVREV

-225 GIVKLNSATDSTSTT
+225 GIVQLSSATDSTS
-240 EAATPSAVKAAM
+240 EVLAATPKAVKAAM

-301 SAVKAAMDKASAAAP
+301 SAVKAAMDKA
-316 TSHIHAWGQIT
+316 
-327 GVPDGTL
+327 
-334 TQKGIVKLNN
+334 
-344 ATDSTSTTEAA
+344 
-355 TPSAVKAAM
+355 
-364 DKANAAAPASHIH
+364 NAAAPA
-377 AWGQITGVP
+377 
-386 DGTLT
+386 
-391 QKGIVKLN
+391 
-399 NATDSTSTTEAATP
+399 
-413 SAVKA
+413 
-418 AYDKASTAAP
+418 
-428 VNHTHYQFFTANGTF
+428 NHTHTQFFTTNGTF
-443 TAPDGVTQVFVEML
+443 TVPDGVTTLFIEVM
-457 GGGGG
+457 GG
-462 GGGGAITNGGIAGA
+462 GGGGAGGSQSIYYEARGGHAGEQ
-476 SSGSGGTCGSTNI
+476 I
-489 SIVPVTPGGKYAV
+489 VSIVNVVPGQQFPVK
-502 IVGAG
+502 IGAG
-507 GVGGAAASYS
+507 GCGGAFWSNPPTTSVGTVTDQTTIYRKSFDGGSSSFSDITAAGGIGGESIYHTRNIQPYIKFVDHPMPYAS
-517 STAQSGKSVVLIGKP
+517 HEMVVYAEFYYGHSGEGSLYGAGGKP
-532 GFPGTDGGDS
+532 GTVITESLANGGYKA
-542 TFVNVTAKGG
+542 NMI
-552 PGGAGGVTSTASVI
+552 PPTSAT
-566 NPAPSG
+566 
-572 NGAAGEN
+572 
-579 SSYGTGGSGGS
+579 
-590 NTDGGNAS
+590 
-598 GYGAGGGGGA
+598 GYGAGGAGGSYLPPFNYQNSDLTNLGNT
-608 SGKTTVTT
+608 SGTN
-616 TGSTYT
+616 GS
-622 SSGSGFPG
+622 P
-630 GKGSNG
+630 G

>member
-47 SQTKLRHEVW
+47 SQAKLRHEVW

-70 PNWLIAELVLPEE
+70 PNWLIAELVLPEDV
-83 IGGWYVREV
+83 GGWYVREV

-149 RDYVDARL
+149 RDYVDVRL

-213 ITGVPDGTLTQK
+213 ITDVPDGTLTQK
-225 GIVKLNSATDSTSTT
+225 GIVKLNNATDSTSTT

-252 DKANAAAPASH
+252 DKANAAAPANH
-263 THAWNQITGVPDGT
+263 THVWNQVTGVPDGT

-316 TSHIHAWGQIT
+316 ANHTHAWGQIT

-334 TQKGIVKLNN
+334 TQKGIVKLNS

-355 TPSAVKAAM
+355 T
-364 DKANAAAPASHIH
+364 
-377 AWGQITGVP
+377 
-386 DGTLT
+386 
-391 QKGIVKLN
+391 
-399 NATDSTSTTEAATP
+399 
-413 SAVKA
+413 
-418 AYDKASTAAP
+418 
-428 VNHTHYQFFTANGTF
+428 
-443 TAPDGVTQVFVEML
+443 
-457 GGGGG
+457 
-462 GGGGAITNGGIAGA
+462 
-476 SSGSGGTCGSTNI
+476 
-489 SIVPVTPGGKYAV
+489 
-502 IVGAG
+502 
-507 GVGGAAASYS
+507 
-517 STAQSGKSVVLIGKP
+517 
-532 GFPGTDGGDS
+532 
-542 TFVNVTAKGG
+542 
-552 PGGAGGVTSTASVI
+552 
-566 NPAPSG
+566 
-572 NGAAGEN
+572 
-579 SSYGTGGSGGS
+579 
-590 NTDGGNAS
+590 
-598 GYGAGGGGGA
+598 
-608 SGKTTVTT
+608 
-616 TGSTYT
+616 
-622 SSGSGFPG
+622 
-630 GKGSNG
+630 
-636 FVKISW
+636 

>member
-47 SQTKLRHEVW
+47 SQTNLRHEVW

-70 PNWLIAELVLPEE
+70 PNWLIAELVLPEDV
-83 IGGWYVREV
+83 GGWYVREV

-225 GIVKLNSATDSTSTT
+225 GIVQLSSATDSTS
-240 EAATPSAVKAAM
+240 EVLAATPKAVKAAM

-287 SATDSTSTTEAATP
+287 SATDSTR
-301 SAVKAAMDKASAAAP
+301 
-316 TSHIHAWGQIT
+316 
-327 GVPDGTL
+327 
-334 TQKGIVKLNN
+334 
-344 ATDSTSTTEAA
+344 TTEAA

-364 DKANAAAPASHIH
+364 DKANAAAPA
-377 AWGQITGVP
+377 
-386 DGTLT
+386 
-391 QKGIVKLN
+391 
-399 NATDSTSTTEAATP
+399 
-413 SAVKA
+413 
-418 AYDKASTAAP
+418 
-428 VNHTHYQFFTANGTF
+428 NHTHTQFFTTNGTF
-443 TAPDGVTQVFVEML
+443 TVPDGVTTLFIEVM
-457 GGGGG
+457 GG
-462 GGGGAITNGGIAGA
+462 GGGGAGGSQSIYYEARGGHAGEQ
-476 SSGSGGTCGSTNI
+476 I
-489 SIVPVTPGGKYAV
+489 VSIVNVVPGQQFPVK
-502 IVGAG
+502 IGAG
-507 GVGGAAASYS
+507 GCGGAFWSNPPTTSVGTVTDQTTIYRKSFDGGSSSFSDITAAGGIGGESIYHTRNIQPYIKFVDHPMPYAS
-517 STAQSGKSVVLIGKP
+517 HEMVVYAELYYGHSGEGSLYGAGGKP
-532 GFPGTDGGDS
+532 GTVITESLANGGYKA
-542 TFVNVTAKGG
+542 NMI
-552 PGGAGGVTSTASVI
+552 PPTSAT
-566 NPAPSG
+566 
-572 NGAAGEN
+572 
-579 SSYGTGGSGGS
+579 
-590 NTDGGNAS
+590 
-598 GYGAGGGGGA
+598 GYGAGGAGGSYLPPFNYQNSDLTNLGNT
-608 SGKTTVTT
+608 SGTN
-616 TGSTYT
+616 GS
-622 SSGSGFPG
+622 P
-630 GKGSNG
+630 G

>member
-47 SQTKLRHEVW
+47 SQTNLRHEVW

-83 IGGWYVREV
+83 VGGWYVREV

-149 RDYVDARL
+149 RDYVDVRL

-301 SAVKAAMDKASAAAP
+301 SAVKAAMDKA
-316 TSHIHAWGQIT
+316 
-327 GVPDGTL
+327 
-334 TQKGIVKLNN
+334 
-344 ATDSTSTTEAA
+344 
-355 TPSAVKAAM
+355 
-364 DKANAAAPASHIH
+364 NAAAPA
-377 AWGQITGVP
+377 
-386 DGTLT
+386 
-391 QKGIVKLN
+391 
-399 NATDSTSTTEAATP
+399 
-413 SAVKA
+413 
-418 AYDKASTAAP
+418 
-428 VNHTHYQFFTANGTF
+428 NHTHTQFFTTNGTF
-443 TAPDGVTQVFVEML
+443 TVPDGVTTLFIEVM
-457 GGGGG
+457 GG
-462 GGGGAITNGGIAGA
+462 GGGGAGGSQSINYEARGGHAGEQ
-476 SSGSGGTCGSTNI
+476 I
-489 SIVPVTPGGKYAV
+489 VSIVNVVPGQQFPVK
-502 IVGAG
+502 IGAG
-507 GVGGAAASYS
+507 GCGGAFWSNPPTTSVGTVTDQTTIYRKSFDGGSSSFSDITAAGGIGGESIYHTRNIQPYIKFVDHPMPYAS
-517 STAQSGKSVVLIGKP
+517 HEMVVYAELYYGHSGEGSLYGAGGKP
-532 GFPGTDGGDS
+532 GTVITESLANGGYKA
-542 TFVNVTAKGG
+542 NMI
-552 PGGAGGVTSTASVI
+552 PPTSAT
-566 NPAPSG
+566 
-572 NGAAGEN
+572 
-579 SSYGTGGSGGS
+579 
-590 NTDGGNAS
+590 
-598 GYGAGGGGGA
+598 GYGAGGAGGSYLPPFNYQNSDLTNLGNT
-608 SGKTTVTT
+608 SGTN
-616 TGSTYT
+616 GS
-622 SSGSGFPG
+622 P
-630 GKGSNG
+630 G

>member
-57 RGEMNTLTVAPNN
+57 RGEMNTLTTAPNN
-70 PNWLIAELVLPEE
+70 PNWLIAELVLPED
-83 IGGWYVREV
+83 IGGWYMREV

-157 DEHEHS
+157 NEHEHS

-225 GIVKLNSATDSTSTT
+225 GIVKLNAATNSSSTSEAATPSAVREAYELANSKAAANHTHAWSQITDVPDSTLTQKGIVKLNNATDSTSTI

-252 DKANAAAPASH
+252 DKANAAVPASH

-287 SATDSTSTTEAATP
+287 NST
-301 SAVKAAMDKASAAAP
+301 
-316 TSHIHAWGQIT
+316 
-327 GVPDGTL
+327 
-334 TQKGIVKLNN
+334 N
-344 ATDSTSTTEAA
+344 
-355 TPSAVKAAM
+355 
-364 DKANAAAPASHIH
+364 
-377 AWGQITGVP
+377 
-386 DGTLT
+386 
-391 QKGIVKLN
+391 
-399 NATDSTSTTEAATP
+399 STSTTEAATP

-418 AYDKASTAAP
+418 AYDLANSKTSATNIYTRTQSDARYVQNVMLGAVGKADT
-428 VNHTHYQFFTANGTF
+428 
-443 TAPDGVTQVFVEML
+443 TAPAGCVVTYV
-457 GGGGG
+457 
-462 GGGGAITNGGIAGA
+462 
-476 SSGSGGTCGSTNI
+476 
-489 SIVPVTPGGKYAV
+489 
-502 IVGAG
+502 
-507 GVGGAAASYS
+507 
-517 STAQSGKSVVLIGKP
+517 
-532 GFPGTDGGDS
+532 DGGDKMQGIEYKPLQINING
-542 TFVNVTAKGG
+542 TWRTI
-552 PGGAGGVTSTASVI
+552 AG
-566 NPAPSG
+566 
-572 NGAAGEN
+572 
-579 SSYGTGGSGGS
+579 
-590 NTDGGNAS
+590 
-598 GYGAGGGGGA
+598 
-608 SGKTTVTT
+608 
-616 TGSTYT
+616 
-622 SSGSGFPG
+622 
-630 GKGSNG
+630 
-636 FVKISW
+636 

>member
-1 MDNEFYTLLTDRG
+1 EFYTLLTDWG

-47 SQTKLRHEVW
+47 SQTNLRHEVW

-70 PNWLIAELVLPEE
+70 PNWLIAELVLPEDV
-83 IGGWYVREV
+83 GGWYVREV

-213 ITGVPDGTLTQK
+213 ISGVPDGTLTQK

-301 SAVKAAMDKASAAAP
+301 SAVKAAMDKA
-316 TSHIHAWGQIT
+316 
-327 GVPDGTL
+327 
-334 TQKGIVKLNN
+334 
-344 ATDSTSTTEAA
+344 
-355 TPSAVKAAM
+355 
-364 DKANAAAPASHIH
+364 NAAAPA
-377 AWGQITGVP
+377 
-386 DGTLT
+386 
-391 QKGIVKLN
+391 
-399 NATDSTSTTEAATP
+399 
-413 SAVKA
+413 
-418 AYDKASTAAP
+418 
-428 VNHTHYQFFTANGTF
+428 NHTHTQFFTTNGTF
-443 TAPDGVTQVFVEML
+443 TVPDGVTTLFIEVM
-457 GGGGG
+457 GG
-462 GGGGAITNGGIAGA
+462 GGGGAGGSQSINYEARGGHAGEQ
-476 SSGSGGTCGSTNI
+476 I
-489 SIVPVTPGGKYAV
+489 VSIVNVVPGQQFPVK
-502 IVGAG
+502 IGAG
-507 GVGGAAASYS
+507 GCGGAFWSNPPTTSVGTVTDQTTIYRKSFDGGSSSFSDITAAGGIGGESIYHTRNIQPYIKFVDHPMPYAS
-517 STAQSGKSVVLIGKP
+517 HEMVVYAELYYGHSGEGSLYGAGGKP
-532 GFPGTDGGDS
+532 GTVITESLANGGYKA
-542 TFVNVTAKGG
+542 NMI
-552 PGGAGGVTSTASVI
+552 PPTSAT
-566 NPAPSG
+566 
-572 NGAAGEN
+572 
-579 SSYGTGGSGGS
+579 
-590 NTDGGNAS
+590 
-598 GYGAGGGGGA
+598 GYGAGGAGGSYLPPFNYQNSDLTNLGNT
-608 SGKTTVTT
+608 SGTN
-616 TGSTYT
+616 GS
-622 SSGSGFPG
+622 P
-630 GKGSNG
+630 G

>member
-47 SQTKLRHEVW
+47 SQTNLRHEVW

-70 PNWLIAELVLPEE
+70 PNWLIAELVLPEDV
-83 IGGWYVREV
+83 GGWYVREV

-149 RDYVDARL
+149 RDYVDVRL

-213 ITGVPDGTLTQK
+213 ITDVPDGTLTQK
-225 GIVKLNSATDSTSTT
+225 GIVQLSSATDSTSTT

-301 SAVKAAMDKASAAAP
+301 SAVKAAMDKANAAAP
-316 TSHIHAWGQIT
+316 ASHTHAWNQIAS
-327 GVPDGTL
+327 VPDGTL

>member
-1 MDNEFYTLLTDRG
+1 LSED
-14 MAKIASALAD
+14 
-24 KKQIHLQKMAVGD
+24 V
-37 GGGQY
+37 
-42 YEPTA
+42 
-47 SQTKLRHEVW
+47 
-57 RGEMNTLTVAPNN
+57 
-70 PNWLIAELVLPEE
+70 
-83 IGGWYVREV
+83 GGWYVREV

-149 RDYVDARL
+149 RDYVDVRL

-225 GIVKLNSATDSTSTT
+225 GIVQLNSATDSTSTT

-252 DKANAAAPASH
+252 DKANAAAPANH
-263 THAWNQITGVPDGT
+263 THVWNQIIGVPDGT
-277 LTQKGIVKLN
+277 L
-287 SATDSTSTTEAATP
+287 A
-301 SAVKAAMDKASAAAP
+301 
-316 TSHIHAWGQIT
+316 
-327 GVPDGTL
+327 
-334 TQKGIVKLNN
+334 QKGIVKLNN

-399 NATDSTSTTEAATP
+399 SATDSTSTTEAATP

-418 AYDKASTAAP
+418 AYDKASAAAP
-428 VNHTHYQFFTANGTF
+428 ANHSHYQFFTANGTF
-443 TAPDGVTQVFVEML
+443 TVPDGVTQVFVEML

-462 GGGGAITNGGIAGA
+462 GGGGAVTDGGFAGA
-476 SSGSGGTCGSTNI
+476 SGGSGGTCGSTNI

-507 GVGGAAASYS
+507 GVGGVAASQS
-517 STAQSGKSVVLIGKP
+517 STAPSGIHTLVTSTP
-532 GFPGTDGGDS
+532 GSPGIDGGDS
-542 TFVNVTAKGG
+542 IFVNVTAKGG
-552 PGGAGGVTSTASVI
+552 SGGAGGVISTVSVI

-590 NTDGGNAS
+590 NTDGGNAG

-608 SGKTTVTT
+608 RGKTT
-616 TGSTYT
+616 GSDNTY
-622 SSGSGFPG
+622 SGSGFPG